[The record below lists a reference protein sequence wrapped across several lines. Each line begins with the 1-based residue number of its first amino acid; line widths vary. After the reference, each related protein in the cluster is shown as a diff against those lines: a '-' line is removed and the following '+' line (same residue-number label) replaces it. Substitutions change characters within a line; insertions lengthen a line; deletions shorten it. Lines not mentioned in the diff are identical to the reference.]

1 MASRTRTAGT
11 SRPRPGRRLMGWGV
25 FQARSGRVVP
35 TSLDL
40 LSRTADGLAG
50 PEVLLGDELPVLRAG
65 VERVVRDDALGRV
78 AVLVERELAQDGVV
92 AVGRVGHVRA
102 DLLAVG
108 ADVLE
113 RLEDDLRAGI
123 AGGALGAGLR
133 PEHGL

>member
-78 AVLVERELAQDGVV
+78 AVLVELELAQDRVVGV
-92 AVGRVGHVRA
+92 GGVGHVCA
-102 DLLAVG
+102 DLRAV
-108 ADVLE
+108 AATVLE
-113 RLEDDLRAGI
+113 RLENDLGTGVAGCAI
-123 AGGALGAGLR
+123 GAR
-133 PEHGL
+133 P